1 MKYTDVLRAMSGDHS
16 RAAFVCRAALLPYAR
31 IQGSVPPKQ
40 VRANLLRSVSVAAI
54 PAILDVPRRVLKRWA
69 TRALQQIPRSSRIT
83 GPRLAMLR
91 RGTMDPSRRA
101 VCP

>member
-1 MKYTDVLRAMSGDHS
+1 MKYTDVLRAMSGDHP

-31 IQGSVPPKQ
+31 IQGSV
-40 VRANLLRSVSVAAI
+40 LRSVSVAAI